1 MILNLIKQPEGIKVF
16 DDLLASNGSVHAL
29 ISLRGRFVN
38 RGLGCKYIDQRKAVT
53 GAHLVVVEVV
63 GGRDLDAAGAE
74 FAVDVVVGNYWNFST
89 NQGQHD
95 VLAYKVGIPLIL
107 WVYGDCCIAEHG
119 FGPGGRDH
127 QVVFVIQ
134 GHRAVGE
141 GITKVP

>member
-95 VLAYKVGIPLIL
+95 VLAY
-107 WVYGDCCIAEHG
+107 
-119 FGPGGRDH
+119 
-127 QVVFVIQ
+127 
-134 GHRAVGE
+134 
-141 GITKVP
+141 